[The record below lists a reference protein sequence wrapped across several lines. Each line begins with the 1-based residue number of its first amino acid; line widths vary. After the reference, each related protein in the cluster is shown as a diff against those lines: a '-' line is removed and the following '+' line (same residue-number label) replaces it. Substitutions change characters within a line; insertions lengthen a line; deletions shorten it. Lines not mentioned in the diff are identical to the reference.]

1 MGRNVSLNILQQ
13 RTRICHIL
21 TMLVLIVAA
30 LAVSNDHTQAQ
41 APVDAV
47 TTDTSITLS
56 WTADGEV
63 HFFWYQPKTKQ
74 IQVISVTDGKS
85 HTITGLA
92 PKSVHKFSFFGAF
105 FGTLVVTTNAD
116 SNPPP
121 PPPPPTPEVSI
132 AAGSDITEGGT
143 ASFTLTANPAPTAS
157 ITVSVSPAESG
168 DYGVGST
175 AKTVTIG
182 TSGTATISF
191 STTNDNIDEA
201 DGSVTAT
208 VDSGSGYTVSSSKG
222 SATLAVADNDVPE
235 LSIASDSNVTEGSAA
250 SFTISASPTPHSA
263 LTASVDVLAT
273 GSFGV
278 TAGAQTVT
286 IPTSGSKS
294 FTVSTSG
301 DTTDEPDG
309 TVTATLS
316 SGSGYTMSSS
326 AGTASATVSDDDDP
340 PPPAADPVVSIAA
353 GSDITEGSDASFTV
367 TITPEPSE
375 KMTVHVTVT
384 QSGDFLPKDRRNVLI
399 YVVFSMSSPHT
410 FTVATTD
417 DSTEEPDGSFTATIT
432 DREGYTVSTTKGV
445 ATVKVSDNDDP
456 SPPPAK
462 EQQTTL
468 EVIDNCVTDSL
479 LSTVRHYYDVN
490 KDRSPGFGKNWK
502 RVLLAFGD
510 VSDSELT
517 AFTAAEA
524 QDGESRWYGWT
535 PVREALDCIEDA
547 TEQQPPPP
555 PPPAD
560 PEISISSSSD
570 VSEGGT
576 VTFTVTATPA
586 PTTDLSVSVSVTQSG
601 SYTSQAGVRSVTITS
616 TGTASFTVTTLD
628 DSTDEPDGSVT
639 ATVNTGTGYTVSSSA
654 GSTTANV
661 ADNDDPPL
669 PEISISGGSAVA
681 EGGNVSFTVTAT
693 PAPTADLSVS
703 VSVTQSGSFTSQ
715 AGVRSVTITST
726 GTASFTVTTLDD
738 STDEPDGSVTATV
751 NTGTGYTVSSSAG
764 STTANVADN
773 DDPPLPEISISGGSA
788 VAEGGNVSFTV
799 TATPA
804 PTADLSV
811 SVSVAQSGSYTSQAG
826 VRTVTITSTGTASF
840 TVTTLDD
847 STDEPDGSVTAT
859 VNTGTGYTVSTSAN
873 AATVAV
879 SDDDEPPPTP
889 EISIAGSADVSEGG
903 NATFTLTSTPAP
915 TADVDVSVTI
925 TQSGGYTSQAGSMT
939 VTVSDTGTASFVI
952 GTDDDTTYEDDG
964 SVTATIDAG
973 TGYDVSST
981 SGAATVAV
989 SDDDDWMTAPQRQ
1002 QITDC
1007 VSFDILNLAIHYYD
1021 LNKGNWPDY
1030 GKNWRRVLVTFG
1042 RVQDPELTPLTG
1054 AEALKEEAIWSGW
1067 KPIREAIE
1075 CIEAASPPPPP
1086 VAIPEVSITKGSDI
1100 TEGGKATF
1108 TLTATPKQS
1117 AEFYVSLTVTQSGT
1131 FSSATGT
1138 RNVTIDESGTAVL
1151 EFATD
1156 DDSTDEPDGNIA
1168 VTLNTGV
1175 AYTLASTTTAS
1186 VNVTDND
1193 DPPAPRT
1200 TGTPT
1205 IDIADAAA
1213 VEGQAMSFTV
1223 SVSPTHTSDITVDYQ
1238 TVNGTAISHP
1248 DVDDYTHA
1256 SGTLTIPAGQS
1267 SATFAVQTTADN
1279 NNEIEDQFTVEIS
1292 TTTSG
1297 IVVGDG
1303 TATGT
1308 INNDDVGNV
1317 GNQRSYG
1324 GARHF
1329 SLLTVNMVMGNGFD
1343 GDFSWR
1349 FRPQEQPPTTITVRP
1364 FLKSATNAPVVTLK
1378 EQYLVF
1384 NTTNWKTDQKLHL
1397 HLAQDFDSENDLF
1410 DIGYDI
1416 VEFKG
1421 ETFSHFSRFSNGD
1434 IWWGQIVEEKPDS
1447 TPLVEGDGNSS
1458 AVYRLKL
1465 QHGPIKPVVVTF
1477 TNPDPGAVQLSTTSL
1492 TFTSE
1497 DYDQFQQVTITPVA
1511 DDDVDDEQVE
1521 VTVDIPVPG
1530 PKGDKT
1536 ETFSVTVEDDGV
1548 APQALQQS
1556 TPTITIADASANEG
1570 DAMTFTVS
1578 VSPTHT
1584 SDITV
1589 DYETV
1594 DGTAISHPD
1603 VNDYTAVSGSVTIDA
1618 NTSSAT
1624 FVVNT
1629 TVDDHTEIDDQF
1641 TVVLSTTQTDVMIE
1655 NSIATGTIVNDDT
1668 GTAGDVLWQCLEKD
1682 KDTGECLRRRLL
1694 LNVGDTYLANIGK
1707 DMNDQDTSYFASSI
1721 VMEDYYEPHEF
1732 GMYLRRKPDTTLTI
1746 MPIIANPLLVPFVPI
1761 TPRYLVFT
1769 PENYSVPQ
1777 KVSLH
1782 MLPDFNTAHERS
1794 DLTVRV
1800 IEHPNASVYG
1810 LYKQQNLWFFDRRR
1824 KPIEQERPATSVL
1837 HESDSTSSLTYRLR
1851 LGARPMVGDDIE
1863 VTVTASPD
1871 KVNLSPATLTYTHD
1885 TWDQWQEVTITP
1897 KVDADSVDEE
1907 VTVTVHIPV
1916 PGPNGPDP
1924 KHGPR
1929 IETFSLTVLDDDVAP
1944 LLAEQAMPTI
1954 SIADASA
1961 NEGEAMTFT
1970 VSVSPTHT
1978 SDITVDYET
1987 VDGTA
1992 ISHPD
1997 VNDYTAA
2004 SGTVTILAG
2013 KSSATIT
2020 VQTTED
2026 TDIEIDDQFT
2036 VNLSNPSV
2044 GAIGD
2049 GTAIGTIT
2057 NDDSGET
2064 GKQAWTTVDGK
2075 RLRYIPTLSRGDGK
2089 QIVSQ
2094 SMMEL
2099 SESTKWSVRLRH
2111 QPTTTVTIV
2120 PYLKNE
2126 QDILVATLPEQYLV
2140 FNTEN
2145 WATYQKFSIKVAPDF
2160 NGVSGKIVV
2169 DYDIIEFDD
2178 ELVNDVGWIAVLDQ
2192 VSGRIVQEKP
2202 NTTAMHEGD
2211 TTASVTYRLKL
2222 VDVPLEPI
2230 IVTLTN
2236 PDPYAVQLSATT
2248 LTFTPENYDQF
2259 QEVTISPVTDGDG
2272 DDEQVKITV
2281 NIPVPGLKGGKTET
2295 FTVTVQDDDFA
2306 P

>member
-1 MGRNVSLNILQQ
+1 
-13 RTRICHIL
+13 
-21 TMLVLIVAA
+21 MLAMVVLIGAA
-30 LAVSNDHTQAQ
+30 LAVSTDHSQAQ
-41 APVDAV
+41 APVNAV
-47 TTDTSITLS
+47 TTDTSITLT

-85 HTITGLA
+85 HEITGLA

-105 FGTLVVTTNAD
+105 FGTLDVKTNAD
-116 SNPPP
+116 TNPPPP

-132 AAGSDITEGGT
+132 AAGADITEGSQAT
-143 ASFTLTANPAPTAS
+143 FTLTASPAPTQALS
-157 ITVSVSPAESG
+157 VSVSPSESG

-191 STTNDNIDEA
+191 STTNDSVDEA

-208 VDSGSGYTVSSSKG
+208 VDSGNGYTVSSSQG
-222 SATLAVADNDVPE
+222 SATLAVADDDVPE
-235 LSIASDSNVTEGSAA
+235 LSIASEGNVTEGSAA

-263 LTASVDVLAT
+263 LTASVDVSAT

-301 DTTDEPDG
+301 DSTDEPDG

-316 SGSGYTMSSS
+316 SGTGYTMSSS
-326 AGTASATVSDDDDP
+326 AGTAAATVSDDDDP

-353 GSDITEGSDASFTV
+353 GSNITEGSDASFTV

-417 DSTEEPDGSFTATIT
+417 DSTDEPDGSFTATIT
-432 DREGYTVSTTKGV
+432 DREGYSVSTTKGV
-445 ATVKVSDNDDP
+445 ATVAVSDNDDP

-502 RVLLAFGD
+502 RVLIAFGD
-510 VSDSELT
+510 ATDSELT

-524 QDGESRWYGWT
+524 QDGESRWSGWT

-547 TEQQPPPP
+547 SDQQPPPP

-576 VTFTVTATPA
+576 VTFTVTAAPA

-628 DSTDEPDGSVT
+628 DSNDEPDGSVT

-693 PAPTADLSVS
+693 PAPAANLDVS
-703 VSVTQSGSFTSQ
+703 VNVTQSGSFTAQ
-715 AGVRSVTITST
+715 TGVQTVTISAT
-726 GTASFTVTTLDD
+726 GSASFTVSTVNDA
-738 STDEPDGSVTATV
+738 TDEPGGSVTATID
-751 NTGTGYTVSSSAG
+751 TGTGYA
-764 STTANVADN
+764 
-773 DDPPLPEISISGGSA
+773 
-788 VAEGGNVSFTV
+788 
-799 TATPA
+799 
-804 PTADLSV
+804 
-811 SVSVAQSGSYTSQAG
+811 
-826 VRTVTITSTGTASF
+826 
-840 TVTTLDD
+840 
-847 STDEPDGSVTAT
+847 
-859 VNTGTGYTVSTSAN
+859 VSTSAN

-879 SDDDEPPPTP
+879 SDDDDPPPTP

-925 TQSGGYTSQAGSMT
+925 TQSGDYTSQAGSMT
-939 VTVSDTGTASFVI
+939 VTVSNTGTASFVI
-952 GTDDDTTYEDDG
+952 GTEDDTTYEDDG

-1002 QITDC
+1002 QIADC

-1030 GKNWRRVLVTFG
+1030 GKNWRRVLITFG
-1042 RVQDPELTPLTG
+1042 RLQDPELEPMTG
-1054 AEALKEEAIWSGW
+1054 AGAREGEAIWSGW
-1067 KPIREAIE
+1067 KPIRKAIE
-1075 CIEAASPPPPP
+1075 CIEAADPPPPP

-1117 AEFYVSLTVTQSGT
+1117 AEFYVSLTVSQSGA

-1151 EFATD
+1151 EIATD

-1175 AYTLASTTTAS
+1175 AYTLATITTAS
-1186 VNVTDND
+1186 VNVADND
-1193 DPPAPRT
+1193 VPPAPRT

-1205 IDIADAAA
+1205 IDIADATA

-1248 DVDDYTHA
+1248 DVNDYTHA
-1256 SGTLTIPAGQS
+1256 SGTLTIPAGES
-1267 SATFAVQTTADN
+1267 SATITVQTTVDN

-1297 IVVGDG
+1297 VVVGDG

-1317 GNQRSYG
+1317 GNQRVY
-1324 GARHF
+1324 
-1329 SLLTVNMVMGNGFD
+1329 D
-1343 GDFSWR
+1343 GVRYFAMDTATAVLGHALDADFTWR
-1349 FRPQEQPPTTITVRP
+1349 LRPKEQPPTTITVRP
-1364 FLKSATNAPVVTLK
+1364 YLKSAEYAPFVTLK

-1384 NTTNWKTDQKLHL
+1384 NTEDWKTNQKIHL
-1397 HLAQDFDSENDLF
+1397 QATDDFDSEWDVF
-1410 DIGYDI
+1410 DIGFDI
-1416 VEFKG
+1416 VEFEG
-1421 ETFSHFSRFSNGD
+1421 ETASPSTRFTSRDTG
-1434 IWWGQIVEEKPDS
+1434 WGKVVQEKPDS
-1447 TPLVEGDGNSS
+1447 TVLVEGDSNSS

-1465 QHGPIKPVVVTF
+1465 QLAPRDEIVVTF
-1477 TNPDPGAVQLSTTSL
+1477 TNPDPGAVQLSKTSL
-1492 TFTSE
+1492 TFTPE
-1497 DYDQFQQVTITPVA
+1497 NYDQFQEVAITPVA
-1511 DDDVDDEQVE
+1511 DDDVDHEQVE
-1521 VTVDIPVPG
+1521 ITVDIPVPG

-1548 APQALQQS
+1548 APQALQQA
-1556 TPTITIADASANEG
+1556 TPTITIADASADEG

-1589 DYETV
+1589 DYETE

-1603 VNDYTAVSGSVTIDA
+1603 VNDYTAASGSLTILAGQTSATIDV
-1618 NTSSAT
+1618 S
-1624 FVVNT
+1624 T
-1629 TVDDHTEIDDQF
+1629 TEDDDFEIDDEF
-1641 TVVLSTTQTDVMIE
+1641 TVEIATTTAGVAIGNDT
-1655 NSIATGTIVNDDT
+1655 ATGTILNDDT

-1707 DMNDQDTSYFASSI
+1707 DMNDQDTSYFANSI

-1824 KPIEQERPATSVL
+1824 KPIEQELPATSVL

-1885 TWDQWQEVTITP
+1885 NWDEWQAVTITP
-1897 KVDADSVDEE
+1897 KVDADSTNEE

-1929 IETFSLTVLDDDVAP
+1929 IETFSLTVLDD
-1944 LLAEQAMPTI
+1944 
-1954 SIADASA
+1954 
-1961 NEGEAMTFT
+1961 
-1970 VSVSPTHT
+1970 
-1978 SDITVDYET
+1978 
-1987 VDGTA
+1987 
-1992 ISHPD
+1992 
-1997 VNDYTAA
+1997 
-2004 SGTVTILAG
+2004 
-2013 KSSATIT
+2013 
-2020 VQTTED
+2020 
-2026 TDIEIDDQFT
+2026 
-2036 VNLSNPSV
+2036 
-2044 GAIGD
+2044 
-2049 GTAIGTIT
+2049 
-2057 NDDSGET
+2057 
-2064 GKQAWTTVDGK
+2064 
-2075 RLRYIPTLSRGDGK
+2075 
-2089 QIVSQ
+2089 
-2094 SMMEL
+2094 
-2099 SESTKWSVRLRH
+2099 
-2111 QPTTTVTIV
+2111 
-2120 PYLKNE
+2120 
-2126 QDILVATLPEQYLV
+2126 
-2140 FNTEN
+2140 
-2145 WATYQKFSIKVAPDF
+2145 
-2160 NGVSGKIVV
+2160 
-2169 DYDIIEFDD
+2169 
-2178 ELVNDVGWIAVLDQ
+2178 
-2192 VSGRIVQEKP
+2192 
-2202 NTTAMHEGD
+2202 
-2211 TTASVTYRLKL
+2211 
-2222 VDVPLEPI
+2222 
-2230 IVTLTN
+2230 
-2236 PDPYAVQLSATT
+2236 
-2248 LTFTPENYDQF
+2248 
-2259 QEVTISPVTDGDG
+2259 
-2272 DDEQVKITV
+2272 
-2281 NIPVPGLKGGKTET
+2281 
-2295 FTVTVQDDDFA
+2295 
-2306 P
+2306 

>member
-1 MGRNVSLNILQQ
+1 
-13 RTRICHIL
+13 
-21 TMLVLIVAA
+21 MLAMVVLIGAA
-30 LAVSNDHTQAQ
+30 LAVSTDHSQAQ
-41 APVDAV
+41 APVNAV
-47 TTDTSITLS
+47 TTDTSITLT

-85 HTITGLA
+85 HKITGLA
-92 PKSVHKFSFFGAF
+92 PESVHKFSFFGAF
-105 FGTLVVTTNAD
+105 FGTLDVKTNAD
-116 SNPPP
+116 TNPPPP

-132 AAGSDITEGGT
+132 AASADITEGSQAT
-143 ASFTLTANPAPTAS
+143 FTLTASPAPTQALS
-157 ITVSVSPAESG
+157 VSVSPSESG

-175 AKTVTIG
+175 AKTVKIG
-182 TSGTATISF
+182 TSGTATVTF
-191 STTNDNIDEA
+191 STTDDNIDEA

-208 VDSGSGYTVSSSKG
+208 VDSGAGYTVSSSQG
-222 SATLAVADNDVPE
+222 SATLAVADDDVPE
-235 LSIASDSNVTEGSAA
+235 LSIASEGNVTEGSAA

-263 LTASVDVLAT
+263 LTASVDVSAT

-278 TAGAQTVT
+278 TTGAQTVT

-316 SGSGYTMSSS
+316 SGTGYTMSSS
-326 AGTASATVSDDDDP
+326 AGTATATVSDDDDL

-367 TITPEPSE
+367 TISPEPSE

-432 DREGYTVSTTKGV
+432 DREGYTVSTTNGV
-445 ATVKVSDNDDP
+445 ATVEVSDNDDP

-510 VSDSELT
+510 VSDSGLT
-517 AFTAAEA
+517 AFTASEA
-524 QDGESRWYGWT
+524 QERESRWSGWT

-547 TEQQPPPP
+547 SDQQPPPP

-570 VSEGGT
+570 INEGGT

-586 PTTDLSVSVSVTQSG
+586 PTADISVSVNVRQSG
-601 SYTSQAGVRSVTITS
+601 SYTSQAGVRTVTITS

-669 PEISISGGSAVA
+669 PEMSISGGPDVA

-693 PAPTADLSVS
+693 PAPTANLDVS
-703 VSVTQSGSFTSQ
+703 VNVTQSGSFTTQTGVQ
-715 AGVRSVTITST
+715 AVTISATGSTSFAVST
-726 GTASFTVTTLDD
+726 DNDT
-738 STDEPDGSVTATV
+738 TDEPDGSVTATID
-751 NTGTGYTVSSSAG
+751 TGTGYA
-764 STTANVADN
+764 
-773 DDPPLPEISISGGSA
+773 
-788 VAEGGNVSFTV
+788 
-799 TATPA
+799 
-804 PTADLSV
+804 
-811 SVSVAQSGSYTSQAG
+811 
-826 VRTVTITSTGTASF
+826 
-840 TVTTLDD
+840 
-847 STDEPDGSVTAT
+847 
-859 VNTGTGYTVSTSAN
+859 VSTSAN

-879 SDDDEPPPTP
+879 SDDDDPPPTP

-915 TADVDVSVTI
+915 TTDVDVSVTI
-925 TQSGGYTSQAGSMT
+925 TQSGDYTSQAGSMT
-939 VTVSDTGTASFVI
+939 VTVSDTGTASFVV
-952 GTDDDTTYEDDG
+952 GTEDDTTYEDDG

-989 SDDDDWMTAPQRQ
+989 SDDDDWMTAAARQ
-1002 QITDC
+1002 QIADC

-1067 KPIREAIE
+1067 KPIRKAIE
-1075 CIEAASPPPPP
+1075 CIEAADPPPPP
-1086 VAIPEVSITKGSDI
+1086 VEVPEVSITKGSDI

-1151 EFATD
+1151 EIATD

-1175 AYTLASTTTAS
+1175 AYTLPSTTTAS
-1186 VNVTDND
+1186 INVADND

-1200 TGTPT
+1200 TGTTT

-1248 DVDDYTHA
+1248 DVNDYTHA
-1256 SGTLTIPAGQS
+1256 SGTLTIPAGQI
-1267 SATFAVQTTADN
+1267 SATIAVQTTADN

-1297 IVVGDG
+1297 VVVGDG

-1317 GNQRSYG
+1317 GNQRVY
-1324 GARHF
+1324 
-1329 SLLTVNMVMGNGFD
+1329 D
-1343 GDFSWR
+1343 GVRYFAMDTATAVLGHALDADFTWR
-1349 FRPQEQPPTTITVRP
+1349 LRPKEQPPTTITVRP
-1364 FLKSATNAPVVTLK
+1364 YLKSAEYAPFVTLK

-1384 NTTNWKTDQKLHL
+1384 NTEDWKTNQKIYLQ
-1397 HLAQDFDSENDLF
+1397 ATDDFDSEWDVF
-1410 DIGYDI
+1410 DIGFDI
-1416 VEFKG
+1416 VEFEG
-1421 ETFSHFSRFSNGD
+1421 ETASPSTRFTSRDTG
-1434 IWWGQIVEEKPDS
+1434 WGKVVQEKPDS
-1447 TPLVEGDGNSS
+1447 TTLVEGDSNSS

-1465 QHGPIKPVVVTF
+1465 QLAPRDEIVVTF
-1477 TNPDPGAVQLSTTSL
+1477 TNPDPGAVQLSKTSL
-1492 TFTSE
+1492 TFTPE
-1497 DYDQFQQVTITPVA
+1497 NYDQFQEVAITPVA

-1521 VTVDIPVPG
+1521 ITVDIPVPG

-1548 APQALQQS
+1548 APQALQQA
-1556 TPTITIADASANEG
+1556 TPTITIADASADEG

-1589 DYETV
+1589 DYDTV

-1603 VNDYTAVSGSVTIDA
+1603 VNDYTAVSGSVTIAA

-1641 TVVLSTTQTDVMIE
+1641 TVVLSTAQTDVMIE
-1655 NSIATGTIVNDDT
+1655 DSTATGTIVNDDT

-1682 KDTGECLRRRLL
+1682 KDTGECLHRRLL

-1707 DMNDQDTSYFASSI
+1707 DMNDQDSSYVASSI

-1885 TWDQWQEVTITP
+1885 NWDEWQAVAITP
-1897 KVDADSVDEE
+1897 KVDSDSVDEE
-1907 VTVTVHIPV
+1907 VTVSVHIPV

-1944 LLAEQAMPTI
+1944 LQAEQAMPTI

-1961 NEGEAMTFT
+1961 NEGDAIAFT
-1970 VSVSPTHT
+1970 VSVNPTHT
-1978 SDITVDYET
+1978 SDITVDYESI
-1987 VDGTA
+1987 DGTA
-1992 ISHPD
+1992 VSHAD
-1997 VNDYTAA
+1997 VNDYAHQGG
-2004 SGTVTILAG
+2004 SLTIPAG
-2013 KSSATIT
+2013 QSSATIT

-2089 QIVSQ
+2089 QIVFQ

-2202 NTTAMHEGD
+2202 NTTVMQEGD
-2211 TTASVTYRLKL
+2211 ATASVTYRLKL

-2236 PDPYAVQLSATT
+2236 PDPGAVQLSATT
-2248 LTFTPENYDQF
+2248 LIFTPENYDQF

-2272 DDEQVKITV
+2272 DDEQVEITV
-2281 NIPVPGLKGGKTET
+2281 DIPVPGPKGDKTEA
-2295 FTVTVQDDDFA
+2295 FTVSVMDDD

>member
-1 MGRNVSLNILQQ
+1 
-13 RTRICHIL
+13 
-21 TMLVLIVAA
+21 MLAMVVLIGAA
-30 LAVSNDHTQAQ
+30 LAVSTDHSQAQ
-41 APVDAV
+41 APVNAV
-47 TTDTSITLS
+47 TTDTSITLT

-85 HTITGLA
+85 HKITGLA

-105 FGTLVVTTNAD
+105 FGTLDVKTNAD
-116 SNPPP
+116 TNPPPP

-132 AAGSDITEGGT
+132 AAGADITEGSQAT
-143 ASFTLTANPAPTAS
+143 FTLTASPAPAQALS
-157 ITVSVSPAESG
+157 VSVSPSESG

-208 VDSGSGYTVSSSKG
+208 VDSGSGYTVSSSQS
-222 SATLAVADNDVPE
+222 SATLAVADDDVPQ
-235 LSIASDSNVTEGSAA
+235 LSIASDGNVTEGTAA

-263 LTASVDVLAT
+263 LTASVDVSAT

-278 TAGAQTVT
+278 TNGAQTVT

-316 SGSGYTMSSS
+316 SGTGYTMSSS
-326 AGTASATVSDDDDP
+326 AGSASATVSDDDDP

-367 TITPEPSE
+367 TISPEPSE

-384 QSGDFLPKDRRNVLI
+384 QSGDFLPKNRQDVLI

-417 DSTEEPDGSFTATIT
+417 DSTVEPHGSFTATIT
-432 DREGYTVSTTKGV
+432 DRESYTVSTTKGV
-445 ATVKVSDNDDP
+445 ATVKVSDNDNP

-502 RVLLAFGD
+502 RVLIAFGD
-510 VSDSELT
+510 ATDSELT

-524 QDGESRWYGWT
+524 QDGESRWSGWT

-547 TEQQPPPP
+547 SDQQPPPP

-570 VSEGGT
+570 INEGGT

-586 PTTDLSVSVSVTQSG
+586 PTADVSVSVNVRQSG
-601 SYTSQAGVRSVTITS
+601 SYTSQAGARSVTITS

-628 DSTDEPDGSVT
+628 DSNDEPDGSVT

-669 PEISISGGSAVA
+669 PEISISGGPDVA

-693 PAPTADLSVS
+693 PAPTANLDVS
-703 VSVTQSGSFTSQ
+703 VNVTQSGSFTTQTGVQ
-715 AGVRSVTITST
+715 AVTISATGSTSFAVST
-726 GTASFTVTTLDD
+726 DNDT
-738 STDEPDGSVTATV
+738 TDEPDGSVTATID
-751 NTGTGYTVSSSAG
+751 TGTGYA
-764 STTANVADN
+764 
-773 DDPPLPEISISGGSA
+773 
-788 VAEGGNVSFTV
+788 
-799 TATPA
+799 
-804 PTADLSV
+804 
-811 SVSVAQSGSYTSQAG
+811 
-826 VRTVTITSTGTASF
+826 
-840 TVTTLDD
+840 
-847 STDEPDGSVTAT
+847 
-859 VNTGTGYTVSTSAN
+859 VSTSAN

-879 SDDDEPPPTP
+879 SDDDDPPPTP

-915 TADVDVSVTI
+915 TTDLDVSVTI
-925 TQSGGYTSQAGSMT
+925 TQSGDYTSQAGSMT
-939 VTVSDTGTASFVI
+939 VTVSDTGTASFVV
-952 GTDDDTTYEDDG
+952 GTEDDTTYEDDG

-989 SDDDDWMTAPQRQ
+989 SDDDDWMTAAARQ
-1002 QITDC
+1002 QIADC

-1067 KPIREAIE
+1067 KPIRKAIE
-1075 CIEAASPPPPP
+1075 CIEAADPPPPP
-1086 VAIPEVSITKGSDI
+1086 VEVPEVSITKGSDI

-1151 EFATD
+1151 EIATD

-1186 VNVTDND
+1186 VDVADND

-1248 DVDDYTHA
+1248 DVDDYTHT
-1256 SGTLTIPAGQS
+1256 SGTLTIPAGES
-1267 SATFAVQTTADN
+1267 SATITVQTTVDN

-1297 IVVGDG
+1297 VVVGDG

-1317 GNQRSYG
+1317 GNQRVY
-1324 GARHF
+1324 
-1329 SLLTVNMVMGNGFD
+1329 D
-1343 GDFSWR
+1343 GVRYFAMDTATAVLGHALDADFTWR
-1349 FRPQEQPPTTITVRP
+1349 LRPKEQPPTTITVRP
-1364 FLKSATNAPVVTLK
+1364 YLKSAEYAPFVTLK

-1384 NTTNWKTDQKLHL
+1384 NTEDWKTNQKIHL
-1397 HLAQDFDSENDLF
+1397 QATDDFDSEWDVF
-1410 DIGYDI
+1410 DIGFDI
-1416 VEFKG
+1416 VEFEG
-1421 ETFSHFSRFSNGD
+1421 ETASPSTRFTSRDTG
-1434 IWWGQIVEEKPDS
+1434 WGKVVQEKPDS
-1447 TPLVEGDGNSS
+1447 TALVEGDSNSS

-1465 QHGPIKPVVVTF
+1465 QLAPRDEIVVTF
-1477 TNPDPGAVQLSTTSL
+1477 TNPDPGAVQLSKTSL
-1492 TFTSE
+1492 TFTPE
-1497 DYDQFQQVTITPVA
+1497 NYDQFQEVTITPVA

-1521 VTVDIPVPG
+1521 ITVDIPVPG
-1530 PKGDKT
+1530 PKGDKA
-1536 ETFSVTVEDDGV
+1536 ETFSVTVQDDGV
-1548 APQALQQS
+1548 APQALQQAM
-1556 TPTITIADASANEG
+1556 PTITIADVSVNEG
-1570 DAMTFTVS
+1570 GAMTFTVS
-1578 VSPTHT
+1578 VSPAHT
-1584 SDITV
+1584 SNITV

-1594 DGTAISHPD
+1594 DGTAISHAD
-1603 VNDYTAVSGSVTIDA
+1603 VDDYTAASGTVTILA
-1618 NTSSAT
+1618 GKSSAT
-1624 FVVNT
+1624 ITVQT
-1629 TVDDHTEIDDQF
+1629 TEDTDIEIDDQF

-1746 MPIIANPLLVPFVPI
+1746 IPIIANPLLVPFVPI

-1824 KPIEQERPATSVL
+1824 KPIEQELPATSVL

-1871 KVNLSPATLTYTHD
+1871 KVNLSPAILTYTHD
-1885 TWDQWQEVTITP
+1885 NWDEWQAVAITP
-1897 KVDADSVDEE
+1897 KVDSDSVDEE
-1907 VTVTVHIPV
+1907 VTITVHIPV

-1929 IETFSLTVLDDDVAP
+1929 IETFSLTVLDDDVVS
-1944 LLAEQAMPTI
+1944 LQAEQAMPTI

-1961 NEGEAMTFT
+1961 NEGDEMTFT
-1970 VSVSPTHT
+1970 VSVSPAHT

-1987 VDGTA
+1987 IDGTA
-1992 ISHPD
+1992 VSHAD
-1997 VNDYTAA
+1997 VNDYTHQGG
-2004 SGTVTILAG
+2004 SLTIPAG
-2013 KSSATIT
+2013 QSSVTIT

-2036 VNLSNPSV
+2036 VNLSNPSD
-2044 GAIGD
+2044 GAMGD

-2057 NDDSGET
+2057 NHDSGET

-2202 NTTAMHEGD
+2202 NTTVMQEGD
-2211 TTASVTYRLKL
+2211 ATASVTYRLKL

-2236 PDPYAVQLSATT
+2236 PDPGAVQLSATT
-2248 LTFTPENYDQF
+2248 LIFTPENYDQF

-2272 DDEQVKITV
+2272 DDEQVEIAV
-2281 NIPVPGLKGGKTET
+2281 NIPVPGPKGDKTET
-2295 FTVTVQDDDFA
+2295 FSVTVMDDD

>member
-1 MGRNVSLNILQQ
+1 MV
-13 RTRICHIL
+13 
-21 TMLVLIVAA
+21 VLIGAA
-30 LAVSNDHTQAQ
+30 LAVSTDHSQAQ
-41 APVDAV
+41 APVNAV
-47 TTDTSITLS
+47 TTDTTITLS

-63 HFFWYQPKTKQ
+63 AFFWYQPKIKKYHGY
-74 IQVISVTDGKS
+74 ISVTDAKS
-85 HTITGLA
+85 YTITGLA
-92 PKSVHKFSFFGAF
+92 PESEHKFSFFGAF
-105 FGTLVVTTNAD
+105 FGTLDVTTNAD

-121 PPPPPTPEVSI
+121 PPPTPEVSI
-132 AAGSDITEGGT
+132 AASADITEGSQAT
-143 ASFTLTANPAPTAS
+143 FTLTASPAPAQALS
-157 ITVSVSPAESG
+157 VSVSPSESG

-175 AKTVTIG
+175 AKTVKIG
-182 TSGTATISF
+182 TSGTATVTF
-191 STTNDNIDEA
+191 PTTDDNIDEA

-208 VDSGSGYTVSSSKG
+208 VDSGAGYTVSSSQG
-222 SATLAVADNDVPE
+222 SATLAVADDDVPE
-235 LSIASDSNVTEGSAA
+235 LSIASDGNVTEGNAT

-263 LTASVDVLAT
+263 LTASVDVSAT

-316 SGSGYTMSSS
+316 SGTGYTMSSS
-326 AGTASATVSDDDDP
+326 AGTATATVSDDDDP

-384 QSGDFLPKDRRNVLI
+384 QSGDFLPKDRRDVLI

-410 FTVATTD
+410 FTVTTTD
-417 DSTEEPDGSFTATIT
+417 DSIDEPDGSFTATIK
-432 DREGYTVSTTKGV
+432 DRDGYTVSTTNGV
-445 ATVKVSDNDDP
+445 ATVAVSDNDDP
-456 SPPPAK
+456 PPPPAK

-502 RVLLAFGD
+502 RVLIAFGD
-510 VSDSELT
+510 ATDSELT
-517 AFTAAEA
+517 AFTASEA
-524 QDGESRWYGWT
+524 QERESRWSGWT

-547 TEQQPPPP
+547 SDQQPPPP

-586 PTTDLSVSVSVTQSG
+586 PATDISVSVSVTQSG
-601 SYTSQAGVRSVTITS
+601 SFTSQAGVRTVTITS

-628 DSTDEPDGSVT
+628 DSNDEPDGSVT

-681 EGGNVSFTVTAT
+681 EGGSVSFTVTAT
-693 PAPTADLSVS
+693 PAPTANLDASVN
-703 VSVTQSGSFTSQ
+703 VTQSGSFTTQ
-715 AGVRSVTITST
+715 TGVQTVTISATGST
-726 GTASFTVTTLDD
+726 SFTV
-738 STDEPDGSVTATV
+738 STDNDTMDEPDGSVTATI
-751 NTGTGYTVSSSAG
+751 
-764 STTANVADN
+764 D
-773 DDPPLPEISISGGSA
+773 
-788 VAEGGNVSFTV
+788 
-799 TATPA
+799 
-804 PTADLSV
+804 
-811 SVSVAQSGSYTSQAG
+811 
-826 VRTVTITSTGTASF
+826 
-840 TVTTLDD
+840 
-847 STDEPDGSVTAT
+847 
-859 VNTGTGYTVSTSAN
+859 TGTGYTVSTSAN

-879 SDDDEPPPTP
+879 SDDDDPPPTP

-915 TADVDVSVTI
+915 TTDVDVSVTI
-925 TQSGGYTSQAGSMT
+925 TQSGDYTSQAGSMT

-952 GTDDDTTYEDDG
+952 STEDDTTYEDDG

-989 SDDDDWMTAPQRQ
+989 SDDDDWMTAAARQ
-1002 QITDC
+1002 QIADC

-1030 GKNWRRVLVTFG
+1030 GKNWRRVLITFG
-1042 RVQDPELTPLTG
+1042 RLQDPELEPMTG
-1054 AEALKEEAIWSGW
+1054 AGAREGEAIWSGW

-1075 CIEAASPPPPP
+1075 CIEAANPPPPP

-1151 EFATD
+1151 EIATD

-1175 AYTLASTTTAS
+1175 AYTLPSTTTAS
-1186 VNVTDND
+1186 VNVADND
-1193 DPPAPRT
+1193 VPPAPRT
-1200 TGTPT
+1200 TGTTT

-1248 DVDDYTHA
+1248 DVNDYTHA
-1256 SGTLTIPAGQS
+1256 SGTLTIPAGQN
-1267 SATFAVQTTADN
+1267 SATIAVQTTADN

-1297 IVVGDG
+1297 VVVGDG

-1317 GNQRSYG
+1317 GNQRVY
-1324 GARHF
+1324 
-1329 SLLTVNMVMGNGFD
+1329 D
-1343 GDFSWR
+1343 GVRYFAMDTATAVLGHALDADFTWR
-1349 FRPQEQPPTTITVRP
+1349 LRPKEQPPTTITVRP
-1364 FLKSATNAPVVTLK
+1364 YLKSAEYAPFVTLK

-1384 NTTNWKTDQKLHL
+1384 NTEDWKTNQKIHL
-1397 HLAQDFDSENDLF
+1397 QAMDDFDSEWDVF
-1410 DIGYDI
+1410 DIGFDI
-1416 VEFKG
+1416 VEFEG
-1421 ETFSHFSRFSNGD
+1421 ETASPSTRFTSRDTG
-1434 IWWGQIVEEKPDS
+1434 WGKVVQEKPDS
-1447 TPLVEGDGNSS
+1447 TALVEGDSNSS

-1465 QHGPIKPVVVTF
+1465 QLAPRDEIVVTF
-1477 TNPDPGAVQLSTTSL
+1477 TNPDPGAVQLSKTSL
-1492 TFTSE
+1492 TFTPE
-1497 DYDQFQQVTITPVA
+1497 NYDQFQEVTITPVA
-1511 DDDVDDEQVE
+1511 DDDVDEEQVE
-1521 VTVDIPVPG
+1521 ITVDIPVPG
-1530 PKGDKT
+1530 PKGDKA
-1536 ETFSVTVEDDGV
+1536 ETFSVTVQDDGV
-1548 APQALQQS
+1548 APQALQQAM
-1556 TPTITIADASANEG
+1556 PTISIADASANEG

-1578 VSPTHT
+1578 VSPAHT

-1589 DYETV
+1589 DYDTV

-1603 VNDYTAVSGSVTIDA
+1603 VNDYTAVSGSVTIAA

-1641 TVVLSTTQTDVMIE
+1641 TVVLSTAQTDVMIE
-1655 NSIATGTIVNDDT
+1655 DSTATGTIVNDDT

-1707 DMNDQDTSYFASSI
+1707 DMNDQDSSYVASSI

-1746 MPIIANPLLVPFVPI
+1746 MPIIANPLLVPFVPV

-1885 TWDQWQEVTITP
+1885 NWDEWQAVAITP
-1897 KVDADSVDEE
+1897 KVDSDSVDEE
-1907 VTVTVHIPV
+1907 VTVSVHIPV

-1944 LLAEQAMPTI
+1944 LQAEQAMPTI

-1961 NEGEAMTFT
+1961 NEGDAIAFT
-1970 VSVSPTHT
+1970 VSVNPTHT
-1978 SDITVDYET
+1978 SDITVDYESI
-1987 VDGTA
+1987 DGTA
-1992 ISHPD
+1992 VSHAD
-1997 VNDYTAA
+1997 VNDYAHQGG
-2004 SGTVTILAG
+2004 SLTIPAG
-2013 KSSATIT
+2013 QSSATIT

-2202 NTTAMHEGD
+2202 NTTVMQEGD
-2211 TTASVTYRLKL
+2211 ATASVTYRLKL

-2236 PDPYAVQLSATT
+2236 PDPGAVQLSATT

-2272 DDEQVKITV
+2272 DDEQVEIAV
-2281 NIPVPGLKGGKTET
+2281 NIPVPGPKGDKTET
-2295 FTVTVQDDDFA
+2295 FSVTVMDDD

>member
-1 MGRNVSLNILQQ
+1 
-13 RTRICHIL
+13 
-21 TMLVLIVAA
+21 MLAMVVLIGAA
-30 LAVSNDHTQAQ
+30 LAVSTDHSQAQ
-41 APVDAV
+41 APVNAV
-47 TTDTSITLS
+47 TTDTSITLT

-85 HTITGLA
+85 HKITGLA

-105 FGTLVVTTNAD
+105 FGTLDVKTNAD
-116 SNPPP
+116 TNPPPP

-132 AAGSDITEGGT
+132 AADADITEGSQAT
-143 ASFTLTANPAPTAS
+143 FTLTASPAPTQALS
-157 ITVSVSPAESG
+157 VSVSPSETG

-208 VDSGSGYTVSSSKG
+208 VDSGSGYTVSSSQS
-222 SATLAVADNDVPE
+222 SATLAVADDDVPQ
-235 LSIASDSNVTEGSAA
+235 LSIASDGNVTEGTAA

-263 LTASVDVLAT
+263 LTASVDVSAT

-278 TAGAQTVT
+278 TNGAQTVT

-502 RVLLAFGD
+502 RVLIAFGD
-510 VSDSELT
+510 ATDSELT
-517 AFTAAEA
+517 AFTASEA
-524 QDGESRWYGWT
+524 QERESRWSGWT

-547 TEQQPPPP
+547 TEQRPPPP

-570 VSEGGT
+570 ITEGGT
-576 VTFTVTATPA
+576 VTFTVTAAPA
-586 PTTDLSVSVSVTQSG
+586 PTTDLSVSVNVTQSG
-601 SYTSQAGVRSVTITS
+601 SYTSQAGARSVTITS

-628 DSTDEPDGSVT
+628 DSNDEPDGSVS

-693 PAPTADLSVS
+693 PAPTANLDVS
-703 VSVTQSGSFTSQ
+703 VNVTQSGSFTSQ
-715 AGVRSVTITST
+715 TGVQTVTISATGST
-726 GTASFTVTTLDD
+726 SFTVSTDNDT
-738 STDEPDGSVTATV
+738 TDEPDGSVTATID
-751 NTGTGYTVSSSAG
+751 TGTGYA
-764 STTANVADN
+764 
-773 DDPPLPEISISGGSA
+773 
-788 VAEGGNVSFTV
+788 
-799 TATPA
+799 
-804 PTADLSV
+804 
-811 SVSVAQSGSYTSQAG
+811 
-826 VRTVTITSTGTASF
+826 
-840 TVTTLDD
+840 
-847 STDEPDGSVTAT
+847 
-859 VNTGTGYTVSTSAN
+859 VSTSAN

-879 SDDDEPPPTP
+879 SDDDDPPPTP

-903 NATFTLTSTPAP
+903 NATFNLTSTPAP

-925 TQSGGYTSQAGSMT
+925 TQSGDYTSQAGSMT

-952 GTDDDTTYEDDG
+952 GTEDDTTYEDDG

-989 SDDDDWMTAPQRQ
+989 SDDDDWMTAAARQ
-1002 QITDC
+1002 QIADC

-1067 KPIREAIE
+1067 KPIRKAIE
-1075 CIEAASPPPPP
+1075 CIEAADPPPPP

-1117 AEFYVSLTVTQSGT
+1117 AEFYVSLTATQSGT

-1151 EFATD
+1151 EIATD

-1186 VNVTDND
+1186 VNVADND
-1193 DPPAPRT
+1193 VPPAPRT

-1205 IDIADAAA
+1205 IDIADATA

-1248 DVDDYTHA
+1248 DVNDYTHA
-1256 SGTLTIPAGQS
+1256 SGTLTIPAGQN
-1267 SATFAVQTTADN
+1267 SATIAVQTTADN

-1297 IVVGDG
+1297 VVVGDG

-1317 GNQRSYG
+1317 GNQRVY
-1324 GARHF
+1324 
-1329 SLLTVNMVMGNGFD
+1329 D
-1343 GDFSWR
+1343 GVRYFAMDTATAVLGHALDADFTWR
-1349 FRPQEQPPTTITVRP
+1349 LRPKEQPPTTITVRP
-1364 FLKSATNAPVVTLK
+1364 YLKSAEYAPFVTLK

-1384 NTTNWKTDQKLHL
+1384 NTEDWKTNQKIYLQ
-1397 HLAQDFDSENDLF
+1397 ATDDFDSEWDVF
-1410 DIGYDI
+1410 DIGFDI
-1416 VEFKG
+1416 VEFEG
-1421 ETFSHFSRFSNGD
+1421 ETASPSTRFTSRDTG
-1434 IWWGQIVEEKPDS
+1434 WGKVVQEKPDS
-1447 TPLVEGDGNSS
+1447 TTLVEGDSNSS

-1465 QHGPIKPVVVTF
+1465 QLAPRDEIVVTF
-1477 TNPDPGAVQLSTTSL
+1477 TNPDPGAVQLSKTSL
-1492 TFTSE
+1492 TFTPE
-1497 DYDQFQQVTITPVA
+1497 NYDQFQEVAITPVA

-1521 VTVDIPVPG
+1521 ITVDIPVPG

-1548 APQALQQS
+1548 APQALQQA
-1556 TPTITIADASANEG
+1556 TPTITIADASADEG

-1589 DYETV
+1589 DYDTV

-1603 VNDYTAVSGSVTIDA
+1603 VNDYTAVSG
-1618 NTSSAT
+1618 
-1624 FVVNT
+1624 
-1629 TVDDHTEIDDQF
+1629 
-1641 TVVLSTTQTDVMIE
+1641 
-1655 NSIATGTIVNDDT
+1655 
-1668 GTAGDVLWQCLEKD
+1668 
-1682 KDTGECLRRRLL
+1682 
-1694 LNVGDTYLANIGK
+1694 
-1707 DMNDQDTSYFASSI
+1707 
-1721 VMEDYYEPHEF
+1721 
-1732 GMYLRRKPDTTLTI
+1732 
-1746 MPIIANPLLVPFVPI
+1746 
-1761 TPRYLVFT
+1761 
-1769 PENYSVPQ
+1769 
-1777 KVSLH
+1777 
-1782 MLPDFNTAHERS
+1782 
-1794 DLTVRV
+1794 
-1800 IEHPNASVYG
+1800 
-1810 LYKQQNLWFFDRRR
+1810 
-1824 KPIEQERPATSVL
+1824 
-1837 HESDSTSSLTYRLR
+1837 
-1851 LGARPMVGDDIE
+1851 
-1863 VTVTASPD
+1863 
-1871 KVNLSPATLTYTHD
+1871 
-1885 TWDQWQEVTITP
+1885 
-1897 KVDADSVDEE
+1897 
-1907 VTVTVHIPV
+1907 
-1916 PGPNGPDP
+1916 
-1924 KHGPR
+1924 
-1929 IETFSLTVLDDDVAP
+1929 
-1944 LLAEQAMPTI
+1944 
-1954 SIADASA
+1954 
-1961 NEGEAMTFT
+1961 
-1970 VSVSPTHT
+1970 
-1978 SDITVDYET
+1978 
-1987 VDGTA
+1987 
-1992 ISHPD
+1992 
-1997 VNDYTAA
+1997 
-2004 SGTVTILAG
+2004 TVTILAG
-2013 KSSATIT
+2013 DSSATIT

-2036 VNLSNPSV
+2036 VKLSNPSV
-2044 GAIGD
+2044 GEISD
-2049 GTAIGTIT
+2049 DTATGTIL
-2057 NDDSGET
+2057 NDDNGATGEPWWNCYERDEIT
-2064 GKQAWTTVDGK
+2064 EVCLKQRIVMGVIDTHVDNANKDMKDKDPGYYPSSVVIEDDDEPHEFAVYLRRQPHTTFTVE
-2075 RLRYIPTLSRGDGK
+2075 LTLSHP
-2089 QIVSQ
+2089 Q
-2094 SMMEL
+2094 L
-2099 SESTKWSVRLRH
+2099 APH
-2111 QPTTTVTIV
+2111 V
-2120 PYLKNE
+2120 P
-2126 QDILVATLPEQYLV
+2126 ITPRYLV
-2140 FNTEN
+2140 FTPSNYSI
-2145 WATYQKFSIKVAPDF
+2145 AQK
-2160 NGVSGKIVV
+2160 VSL
-2169 DYDIIEFDD
+2169 
-2178 ELVNDVGWIAVLDQ
+2178 ELLSNSVTGSEEGDVGARLVEFPGALVYGLDKQ
-2192 VSGRIVQEKP
+2192 Q
-2202 NTTAMHEGD
+2202 
-2211 TTASVTYRLKL
+2211 KL
-2222 VDVPLEPI
+2222 W
-2230 IVTLTN
+2230 
-2236 PDPYAVQLSATT
+2236 
-2248 LTFTPENYDQF
+2248 FYDNG
-2259 QEVTISPVTDGDG
+2259 P
-2272 DDEQVKITV
+2272 
-2281 NIPVPGLKGGKTET
+2281 
-2295 FTVTVQDDDFA
+2295 
-2306 P
+2306 

>member
-63 HFFWYQPKTKQ
+63 HFFWYQPKTKHT
-74 IQVISVTDGKS
+74 QVVSVTDGKS
-85 HTITGLA
+85 HTIAGLA

-121 PPPPPTPEVSI
+121 PPPTPEVSI
-132 AAGSDITEGGT
+132 AAGSDINEGGT

-157 ITVSVSPAESG
+157 ITVSVSPSESG

-175 AKTVTIG
+175 ARTVTIG

-208 VDSGSGYTVSSSKG
+208 VDSGNGYTVSSSQG
-222 SATLAVADNDVPE
+222 SATLAVADDDVPE
-235 LSIASDSNVTEGSAA
+235 LSIASDGNVTEGSAA

-301 DTTDEPDG
+301 DSTDEPDG

-384 QSGDFLPKDRRNVLI
+384 QSGDFLPKNRQDVLI

-417 DSTEEPDGSFTATIT
+417 DSTNEPDGWFTATIT
-432 DREGYTVSTTKGV
+432 DREGYSVSTTNGV
-445 ATVKVSDNDDP
+445 ATVEVSDNDDP
-456 SPPPAK
+456 PPPPAK

-468 EVIDNCVTDSL
+468 EVIDNCVTDGL

-490 KDRSPGFGKNWK
+490 KNRSPGFGKNWK
-502 RVLLAFGD
+502 RVLIAFGD
-510 VSDSELT
+510 ATDSQLT
-517 AFTAAEA
+517 AFTASEA
-524 QDGESRWYGWT
+524 QERESRWSGWT

-547 TEQQPPPP
+547 SDQQPPPP

-560 PEISISSSSD
+560 PDISISSSSD

-586 PTTDLSVSVSVTQSG
+586 PTADLSVSLNVTQSG
-601 SYTSQAGVRSVTITS
+601 SYTSQAGARSVTITS

-628 DSTDEPDGSVT
+628 DSTDEPDGS
-639 ATVNTGTGYTVSSSA
+639 
-654 GSTTANV
+654 
-661 ADNDDPPL
+661 L
-669 PEISISGGSAVA
+669 
-681 EGGNVSFTVTAT
+681 
-693 PAPTADLSVS
+693 
-703 VSVTQSGSFTSQ
+703 
-715 AGVRSVTITST
+715 
-726 GTASFTVTTLDD
+726 
-738 STDEPDGSVTATV
+738 TATV

-859 VNTGTGYTVSTSAN
+859 VNTGTGYTVSSSAGSTTANVADNDDPPLPEISISGGPDVAEGGNVSFTVTAAPAPTADLDVSVNVTQSGSFTTQTGVQTVTITATGSASFTVSTDNDTTDEPDGSVTATIDTGTGYTVSTSAN
-873 AATVAV
+873 AATVVV
-879 SDDDEPPPTP
+879 SDDDDPPPTP

-903 NATFTLTSTPAP
+903 NATFTLTSTPTP
-915 TADVDVSVTI
+915 TTDLDVSVTI
-925 TQSGGYTSQAGSMT
+925 AQSADYTSQAGSMT

-981 SGAATVAV
+981 SGSATVAV
-989 SDDDDWMTAPQRQ
+989 SDDDDWMTAAARQ
-1002 QITDC
+1002 QIADC

-1030 GKNWRRVLVTFG
+1030 GKNWRRVLITFG
-1042 RVQDPELTPLTG
+1042 RVQDPDLTPLTG

-1086 VAIPEVSITKGSDI
+1086 VAIPEVSITKGWDI

-1151 EFATD
+1151 EIATD
-1156 DDSTDEPDGNIA
+1156 DDSSDEPDGHIT

-1186 VNVTDND
+1186 VNVADND

-1213 VEGQAMSFTV
+1213 VEGQAMSFIV

-1248 DVDDYTHA
+1248 DVNDYTHA

-1267 SATFAVQTTADN
+1267 SATIAVQTTADN
-1279 NNEIEDQFTVEIS
+1279 NNEIEDQFMVEIS

-1364 FLKSATNAPVVTLK
+1364 FLRSATSAPFVTLK

-1384 NTTNWKTDQKLHL
+1384 NTTNWNTDQKLHL

-1416 VEFKG
+1416 VEFEG
-1421 ETFSHFSRFSNGD
+1421 ETFSHFSRMSNGD

-1492 TFTSE
+1492 TFTPES
-1497 DYDQFQQVTITPVA
+1497 YDQFQEVTITPVA

-1521 VTVDIPVPG
+1521 ITVDIPVPG

-1548 APQALQQS
+1548 APQALQQA
-1556 TPTITIADASANEG
+1556 TPTITIADASADEG

-1603 VNDYTAVSGSVTIDA
+1603 VNDYTAASNSVIIPA
-1618 NTSSAT
+1618 GQSSAT
-1624 FVVNT
+1624 IDVST
-1629 TVDDHTEIDDQF
+1629 TVDDDFEIDDEF
-1641 TVVLSTTQTDVMIE
+1641 TVEISTTTAGVAIGNDT
-1655 NSIATGTIVNDDT
+1655 ATGTIVNDDT

-1800 IEHPNASVYG
+1800 IEHPDASVYG

-1871 KVNLSPATLTYTHD
+1871 KVNLSPATLMYTHE

-1944 LLAEQAMPTI
+1944 LQAEQAMPTI

-1961 NEGEAMTFT
+1961 NEGDEMTFT
-1970 VSVSPTHT
+1970 VSVSPAHT

-1987 VDGTA
+1987 IDGTA
-1992 ISHPD
+1992 VSHAD
-1997 VNDYTAA
+1997 VNDYTYQGG
-2004 SGTVTILAG
+2004 SLTIPAG
-2013 KSSATIT
+2013 QSSAAIT

-2036 VNLSNPSV
+2036 VKLSNPSDGV
-2044 GAIGD
+2044 IGD
-2049 GTAIGTIT
+2049 GTAVGTIT

-2099 SESTKWSVRLRH
+2099 SEATKWSVRLRH

-2145 WATYQKFSIKVAPDF
+2145 WETYQKFSIKVAPDF

-2202 NTTAMHEGD
+2202 STTAMQEGN
-2211 TTASVTYRLKL
+2211 TAASVTYRLKL

-2230 IVTLTN
+2230 VVTLTN
-2236 PDPYAVQLSATT
+2236 PDPGAVQLSTT
-2248 LTFTPENYDQF
+2248 SLTFTSENYKQF
-2259 QEVTISPVTDGDG
+2259 QEVTITPVADSDG

-2281 NIPVPGLKGGKTET
+2281 NIPVPGLEGGKTET